1 MFFADI
7 RVVFNLFD
15 VNDDGKLTVN
25 EMIQAMVSLEMPV
38 NKKLVKKVFKSTDT
52 DGNVLFNWEQL
63 SKPVV
68 HVMLKNE

>member
-1 MFFADI
+1 MFFADM

-38 NKKLVKKVFKSTDT
+38 NKKLVKKVFKSADT
-52 DGNVLFNWEQL
+52 DGNVLFN
-63 SKPVV
+63 
-68 HVMLKNE
+68 